1 MICISSKNVAPTTE
15 HPMHHVYSFHI
26 DLDSDHPFVLEE
38 SIGGGHAEQGGAI
51 ALALDQLETWPGN
64 WREHLQLAG
73 AGHAIALIEHAQRT
87 NSVATLSAQELIMLK
102 NP

>member
-1 MICISSKNVAPTTE
+1 MICISSKNVAPTAA
-15 HPMHHVYSFHI
+15 HPTHHVYSFHI
-26 DLDSDHPFVLEE
+26 DLASDHPFVFEE

-64 WREHLQLAG
+64 WRDHLQLAG
-73 AGHAIALIEHAQRT
+73 AGHAIAQIEHAQRT
-87 NSVATLSAQELIMLK
+87 KSVATLSVQELIMLK